1 MQGSGPAFNGKV
13 EADDSGRIQAVDE
26 YKDGAVVDV
35 TVEVAVDDS
44 GMAGVD
50 EGGKRWVET
59 VSGGKL
65 EAYKSDHL
73 GADGSGSGKLQI
85 VDAGS

>member
-1 MQGSGPAFNGKV
+1 MQGSGPAFNGEV

-35 TVEVAVDDS
+35 TVEVAVADS

-65 EAYKSDHL
+65 EADKNDQL

>member
-44 GMAGVD
+44 GIAGVD
-50 EGGKRWVET
+50 EGGKR
-59 VSGGKL
+59 
-65 EAYKSDHL
+65 
-73 GADGSGSGKLQI
+73 
-85 VDAGS
+85 